1 MKQFVCFFLILALGS
16 STFKKTENDNL
27 GTNDISKTISQSF
40 KVGNSDL
47 LSTCFN
53 KEIELIIDGDKIEFQ
68 KLPSNSAKS
77 ILNSFF
83 KKNPP
88 LSFNYVYQGN
98 SSTTLKYCIGNY
110 KSKTSDFFVYMLI
123 KKNNNDKFLI
133 STIQLKKG

>member
-1 MKQFVCFFLILALGS
+1 MKQFICFFLILILGS
-16 STFKKTENDNL
+16 STFKKTENNNL
-27 GTNDISKTISQSF
+27 GINEISKTISQSF
-40 KVGNSDL
+40 KGGNSDL

-88 LSFNYVYQGN
+88 LSFSYVYQGN
-98 SSTTLKYCIGNY
+98 SSSLKYCIGNY